1 MKNIVFEYR
10 QFTQS
15 IDIGGNTSG
24 FSAEIEKK
32 TSNNI
37 TSHSNQIQSK

>member
-15 IDIGGNTSG
+15 IDNGGNTSG

-32 TSNNI
+32 NKQKHHIAFESN
-37 TSHSNQIQSK
+37 SK